1 MENPLAGVVPQIPSL
16 TGHENLDEWKLQV
29 VNVFKF
35 YDMEDDI
42 CKDGGPSRKR
52 KRRAAYVAP
61 FVLGLLTAS
70 VAPIAR
76 RLLKAGWNFSKPNQD
91 PVDLYEQTIKIILPP
106 SKLPKVASTVLRD
119 FCAAECYLR
128 YGLREYQNTMEYLKR
143 RLNALGCP
151 MDDNLALCVVLNALE
166 KPFPELWQQ
175 LVEDMSAGGLTWSK
189 LMEKIAKEASNCS
202 T

>member
-1 MENPLAGVVPQIPSL
+1 MENPLAGAIPQIPSL
-16 TGHENLDEWKLQV
+16 IGHENLDEWKLQV
-29 VNVFKF
+29 INVFKF

-42 CKDGGPSRKR
+42 SQEDAPPRKR
-52 KRRAAYVAP
+52 KRRAAGVAP
-61 FVLGLLTAS
+61 FLLGLLTAS
-70 VAPIAR
+70 VAPVAS

-91 PVDLYEQTIKIILPP
+91 PVDLYEQTLKIILPP
-106 SKLPKVASTVLRD
+106 SELSRVASTALRD
-119 FCAAECYLR
+119 FLMAKCYPR
-128 YGLREYQNTMEYLKR
+128 YGLRDYQKTMEYLKR

-151 MDDNLALCVVLNALE
+151 MDGNLAVCVVLNALE

-189 LMEKIAKEASNCS
+189 LMEKIAKEASDCS